1 MNVITDFLRTK
12 NSSCALVPFITA
24 GYPNINICIQALKV
38 LDKKGADVI
47 ELGIPYSDALADGPV
62 IQQASHIALKQ
73 GVYIEQVLDIL
84 KRVVPDL
91 NAPIIIFTYY
101 NPVLV
106 RGVDKFISEISQA
119 GAQGL
124 IIPDLPLEEVDYII
138 ELCDLYSIELILFIS
153 PTSSESRIQLIL
165 SKSPGCIYLV
175 SNFGV
180 TGVRDNI
187 NLTIKYLADD
197 IKSKTNKLIILGFG
211 ISHPKQV
218 AQIVNWNIDGIV
230 VGSAMINQMDDKLS
244 EDILYSLGKFCQEL
258 KFSINTES
266 KKNNLF

>member
-1 MNVITDFLRTK
+1 MNLITDFLRNK

-24 GYPNINICIQALKV
+24 GYPNISICIQALKV
-38 LDKKGADVI
+38 LDKRGADII
-47 ELGIPYSDALADGPV
+47 ELGIPYSDALADGPI
-62 IQQASHIALKQ
+62 IQEASQVALKQ

-84 KRVVPDL
+84 KTAIPDL

-106 RGVDKFISEISQA
+106 RGVDKFIGEISEA
-119 GAQGL
+119 GAKGL

-138 ELCDLYSIELILFIS
+138 KLCDLYRIELILFIS

-175 SNFGV
+175 SSCGV
-180 TGVRDNI
+180 TGIRNDI
-187 NLTIKYLADD
+187 NVKIKYLADN
-197 IKSKTNKLIILGFG
+197 IKSKTSKLIILGFG
-211 ISHPKQV
+211 ISNSKQV

-230 VGSAMINQMDDKLS
+230 VGSAMINQMDAKLS
-244 EDILYSLGKFCQEL
+244 EDILYSLGEFCQEL
-258 KFSINTES
+258 KFSINKEMA
-266 KKNNLF
+266 KR

>member
-1 MNVITDFLRTK
+1 MNVITDFLRNK

-38 LDKKGADVI
+38 LDKRGADII
-47 ELGIPYSDALADGPV
+47 ELGVPYSDALADGPI
-62 IQQASHIALKQ
+62 IQEASQVALKQ

-84 KRVVPDL
+84 KTVIPDL

-106 RGVDKFISEISQA
+106 RGVDKFISEISEA
-119 GAQGL
+119 GAKGL

-138 ELCDLYSIELILFIS
+138 ELCDLYRIELILFIS

-175 SNFGV
+175 SSCGV
-180 TGVRDNI
+180 TGIRNDI
-187 NLTIKYLADD
+187 NFKIKYLADN
-197 IKSKTNKLIILGFG
+197 IKSKTSKLIILGFG
-211 ISHPKQV
+211 ISNSKQV
-218 AQIVNWNIDGIV
+218 AQIINWNIDGIV
-230 VGSAMINQMDDKLS
+230 VGSAMINQMDAKLS
-244 EDILYSLGKFCQEL
+244 EDILYSLGEFCQEL
-258 KFSINTES
+258 KFSINKEIT
-266 KKNNLF
+266 KR

>member
-1 MNVITDFLRTK
+1 MNVITDFLRNK

-38 LDKKGADVI
+38 LDKRGADII
-47 ELGIPYSDALADGPV
+47 ELGVPYSDALADGPI
-62 IQQASHIALKQ
+62 IQEASRVALKQ

-84 KRVVPDL
+84 KTVIPDL
-91 NAPIIIFTYY
+91 KAPIVIFTYY

-106 RGVDKFISEISQA
+106 RGVDKFIGEISEA
-119 GAQGL
+119 GAKGL

-175 SNFGV
+175 SSCGV
-180 TGVRDNI
+180 TGIRNDMNFK
-187 NLTIKYLADD
+187 IKYLADD
-197 IKSKTNKLIILGFG
+197 IKSKTSKLIILGFG
-211 ISHPKQV
+211 ISNSKQV

-230 VGSAMINQMDDKLS
+230 VGSAMINQMDAKLS
-244 EDILYSLGKFCQEL
+244 ENILYSLGEFCQEL
-258 KFSINTES
+258 KFSINKEIA
-266 KKNNLF
+266 KR